1 MEVSVISKDT
11 YMKIQRYK
19 RHGTSQRE
27 TARRLGLDKNTVSRW
42 WDASEPEYDTRSQS
56 HAVYLDQYK
65 EYIIQ
70 QLKLR
75 PQIRGT
81 NL

>member
-1 MEVSVISKDT
+1 VSIISKDA
-11 YMKIQRYK
+11 YMKIQSYK

-56 HAVYLDQYK
+56 QAVYLDQ
-65 EYIIQ
+65 
-70 QLKLR
+70 
-75 PQIRGT
+75 
-81 NL
+81 